1 MMSGKTARFS
11 VFARFGLA
19 AVVAIS
25 IEYLCH
31 ALEVDRAHDQL
42 CLKRAHDKQPPR
54 CCVGRRRTLIFDFAL

>member
-1 MMSGKTARFS
+1 MAVQIARFS

-25 IEYLCH
+25 IEYLRL

-42 CLKRAHDKQPPR
+42 CLNAPMISSRRA
-54 CCVGRRRTLIFDFAL
+54 AA